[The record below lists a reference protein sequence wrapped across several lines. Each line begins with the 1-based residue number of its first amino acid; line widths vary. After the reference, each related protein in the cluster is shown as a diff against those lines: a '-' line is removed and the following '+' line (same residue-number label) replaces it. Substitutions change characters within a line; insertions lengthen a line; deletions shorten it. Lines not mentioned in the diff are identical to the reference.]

1 MKLSH
6 ASLARAA
13 RRALVVT
20 VVLSLIIPPAPAH
33 GWKSNAHVYLAEIAR
48 LDALDGT
55 ITLPRYD
62 PDTGQ
67 PTGEEL
73 GPYPVDPRILLA
85 LQQCP
90 DQFRAGALGPD
101 AYPDIATGQMI
112 THPNNLRQWQ
122 TIIGATASSDWINAL
137 WNAVPLAS
145 IPAASSTCTSELA
158 ETAFA
163 TGYLTHAAGDMYGH
177 TFINYFAG
185 GAFKIPDNALQHVII
200 EGYVDNLIPVDE
212 TPDFYNISIDG
223 ATDLINDVLVRQM
236 PGMTLP
242 FHVTDNMVN
251 WISVPRFF
259 NGVRLLPDS
268 WLSNYQNIVAR
279 YQELIDDTLQ
289 KANNCSLTNLSCSR
303 KALLAQAATL
313 QAMKTTFEKNS
324 ALPKAYMQSWR
335 EDIDDGL
342 YKWSILNHEIAKSML
357 FGPEGGRPE
366 DKNLSTKIRDY
377 LVLELVPMT
386 PIPDFGG
393 PIMRILFS
401 IGYPDFMNQ
410 MLLWKDNVVDYIMDY
425 DLYGGITLR
434 KLTQLPLNSTAL
446 FDIVVDM
453 GKGPRIY
460 RQQFRSGTLH
470 MPIESDAVAFNAIA
484 QDPLVQAYLTQANQS
499 SGEEQIIYLL
509 AALDRASML
518 ENALP
523 ASVKERLSLE
533 ELDYHQ
539 IPAMRNTIAMDKLIF
554 ISRAGMDQLLQDIG
568 YRCATTSVPVPI
580 MLGNFMGS
588 LDESDQGLDPT
599 ARTPAGAL
607 VRPSGGDARLLM
619 GLARDP
625 VAYRTVL
632 QLQEGHSPTVLGY
645 LTQNA
650 TQCSTDPQY
659 QACSAATLTAIATY
673 SPGTNALV
681 NDLQFKGGT
690 LYLASSNAGLQL
702 LNPSLLLGGGNPLMG
717 RQPLRESFYGQNLLV
732 VKGAPAESA
741 NDTMDVVYLSDGQ
754 QGLIAVDVTNPTNP
768 QEVLDYQRS
777 TEGVFNSYMTDTYG
791 IVKSGSR
798 LYVSAGYNGV
808 VIFDISNPPEIEEID
823 TLIPPG
829 RLIQNRVE
837 EDFNVLDVDLLDSNT
852 LIVTTS
858 RYLMA
863 FDIDPAAYSPILLAY
878 HQLPETAFRTTLF
891 DQRAY
896 VADGRG
902 GLEIYDLAQVRSG
915 AGIRRLGGV
924 AVQGLVSDV
933 AVKDAAVA
941 YLTTGSLLYRVD
953 TSLPDRLTLSCPQ
966 QIPARRIVFHDGYL
980 YIGADGALNV
990 FSPGTP

>member
-1 MKLSH
+1 MKISR
-6 ASLARAA
+6 ASLTRAA
-13 RRALVVT
+13 RRALV
-20 VVLSLIIPPAPAH
+20 LIMILAWIVPPAPAQ

-62 PDTGQ
+62 PATGQ

-90 DQFRAGALGPD
+90 AQFRAGALGPD

-122 TIIGATASSDWINAL
+122 TILGATASSDWINAL

-145 IPAASSTCTSELA
+145 IPTASSTCTSELA

-212 TPDFYNISIDG
+212 TPDFYNVSIDG
-223 ATDLINDVLVRQM
+223 ATDLINEVLVRQM

-259 NGVRLLPDS
+259 NGVRLLPDG
-268 WLSNYQNIVAR
+268 WLTNYQNIVAR
-279 YQELIDDTLQ
+279 YQELIDETLQ
-289 KANNCSLTNLSCSR
+289 KAENCSLTDLRCSR
-303 KALLAQAATL
+303 SALLAQAATL
-313 QAMKTTFEKNS
+313 RAMKTTFETNS

-357 FGPEGGRPE
+357 FGPEEGRPE
-366 DKNLSTKIRDY
+366 DKELNTKIRDY
-377 LVLELVPMT
+377 LALELVAMT

-410 MLLWKDNVVDYIMDY
+410 MLMWKDNVVDYVMDY

-434 KLTQLPLNSTAL
+434 KLTQLPLNSTSL
-446 FDIVVDM
+446 FNIVVDM

-460 RQQFRSGTLH
+460 RQQFRTNTLH
-470 MPIESDAVAFNAIA
+470 MPVESDTLAINAIA
-484 QDPLVQAYLTQANQS
+484 QDPLVQAYLTQANQT

-509 AALDRASML
+509 AALDRASTL

-533 ELDYHQ
+533 ELDYTQ
-539 IPAMRNTIAMDKLIF
+539 IPAMRNTIAMNKLIM
-554 ISRAGMDQLLQDIG
+554 ISRAGMNQLLQDIG
-568 YRCATTSVPVPI
+568 YRCSTTSVPVPI

-599 ARTPAGAL
+599 VRIPAGAP
-607 VRPSGGDARLLM
+607 VRSSSGDARLLM

-650 TQCSTDPQY
+650 TQCSADPQY
-659 QACSAATLTAIATY
+659 EACNAPTLTAIASY
-673 SPGTNALV
+673 SPGSNAQV

-690 LYLASSNAGLQL
+690 LYLASSNAGLHL
-702 LNPSLLLGGGNPLMG
+702 LNPSLLPGGGNPLIG

-732 VKGAPAESA
+732 VENAHEG
-741 NDTMDVVYLSDGQ
+741 MDVVYLSDGQ
-754 QGLIAVDVTNPTNP
+754 QGLIAVDVTNPASP
-768 QEVLDYQRS
+768 QVLLDYERS
-777 TEGVFNSYMTDTYG
+777 TEGVFNSSMTDTYG
-791 IVKSGSR
+791 MVKSGSR
-798 LYVSAGYNGV
+798 LYVSAGYNG
-808 VIFDISNPPEIEEID
+808 IIIYDISNPEEIEEID
-823 TLIPPG
+823 TLYPPG
-829 RLIQNRVE
+829 RLIQNLVE
-837 EDFNVLDVDLLDSNT
+837 EDFNLLDVDLLDANT

-863 FDIDPAAYSPILLAY
+863 FDIDPAAFSPILLAY
-878 HQLPETAFRTTLF
+878 SELPATAYRTTLF

-902 GLEIYDLAQVRSG
+902 GLEIYDLAQVRTG
-915 AGIRRLGGV
+915 VGMRRLGGV
-924 AVQGLVSDV
+924 AAQGMVTDV
-933 AVKDAAVA
+933 AVRDATTA
-941 YLTTGSLLYRVD
+941 YFTTGSLLYRVD
-953 TSLPDRLTLSCPQ
+953 TSALDRLTLSCPL
-966 QIPARRIVFHDGYL
+966 QIPARRVLFHGGNL
-980 YIGADGALNV
+980 YIGGEGTLNV
-990 FSPGTP
+990 FSPGAP